1 MSDRLIEKMLVSIF
15 IKKEFLKYKLNQF
28 TFKFIVQ
35 LGGIYILLFIMLVIT
50 LYAPQKLI

>member
-1 MSDRLIEKMLVSIF
+1 MLVFIF
-15 IKKEFLKYKLNQF
+15 IKKEFLKYKINQF

-35 LGGIYILLFIMLVIT
+35 LRGIYILLFIMFVIT